1 MAVLAISIIEGVA
14 DKLKIFIYLFHSFTT
29 TKEIGKQNHTAEE
42 LAELRISVV
51 EGLLHTDM

>member
-1 MAVLAISIIEGVA
+1 MAVFIYL
-14 DKLKIFIYLFHSFTT
+14 FIYLFHSFTT
-29 TKEIGKQNHTAEE
+29 TKEIENDTAEE

>member
-1 MAVLAISIIEGVA
+1 MFTDML
-14 DKLKIFIYLFHSFTT
+14 FIYLFHSFTT
-29 TKEIGKQNHTAEE
+29 TKEIGTKNHTAEE

>member
-1 MAVLAISIIEGVA
+1 MVL
-14 DKLKIFIYLFHSFTT
+14 FIYLFHSFTT